1 MRGASCFARYLSAGL
16 STGLC
21 LFSLGM
27 TGCQEGDFILPEHS
41 TVVAPAQWRAGDS
54 AKTGVGLD
62 PQWWEQFGDPVLA
75 KLVATALDNNPDL
88 ALAAERV
95 MQARAQMRL
104 ALSAQLPHIDG
115 QALGVGNGR
124 LFGSN
129 FNQYILGGGLT
140 FDFDL
145 FGKLREQTRAARVQT
160 LASAANREAVRLAL
174 IGDTVRAYVSLQASR
189 TALDVLQ
196 RTLIVRQNEL
206 TRVKHQLTTGYEKI
220 SSFDQASALVSDA
233 QSQIEST
240 HLQIT
245 QQEDALAALLG
256 EIPSD
261 EIATMTQGKPLAA
274 LMLPPALAPVP
285 ARLLANRPD
294 LIEAADQIVAADHSL
309 RSARAAFLPDI
320 TINPGVG
327 TAGGNTPIAG
337 TVWALG
343 GSMLA
348 PIFEGGA
355 LRARES
361 IAVSQ
366 RNQAAWGYR
375 KAAIQ
380 AFREVQDA
388 LTGVTRLAAQE
399 ESLQR
404 SLEARRHTLE
414 DARKELATGYVNYFD
429 VANAETAALSAELQT
444 VQVRASRLAEIATL
458 YQAAGGGWTPPKDV
472 LPLPTHDD
480 RS

>member
-1 MRGASCFARYLSAGL
+1 MKTGFVSRRYYPAKILI
-16 STGLC
+16 GLC
-21 LFSLGM
+21 LLSLGA
-27 TGCQEGDFILPEHS
+27 TGCQERDFNLPKGS
-41 TVVAPAQWRAGDS
+41 AVVAPAQWRQGDQ
-54 AKTGVGLD
+54 AAMPTKLD
-62 PQWWEQFGDPVLA
+62 PQWWGQFGDPVLVA
-75 KLVATALDNNPDL
+75 LVAHALDNNPDL
-88 ALAAERV
+88 ALAAENV

-115 QALGVGNGR
+115 QALGIGNSR

-129 FNQYILGGGLT
+129 FSQYILGGGLT

-145 FGKLREQTRAARVQT
+145 FGKLREQTRAARIQT

-189 TALDVLQ
+189 TALEVLQ

-206 TRVKHQLTTGYEKI
+206 VRVRHQLATGYEKT
-220 SSFDQASALVSDA
+220 STFDQANALVSDA
-233 QSQIEST
+233 QSQIELT
-240 HLQIT
+240 RLQIS
-245 QQEDALAALLG
+245 QQENALAVLLG
-256 EIPSD
+256 EMPSD
-261 EIATMTQGKPLAA
+261 EMARLTQGKPLAA
-274 LMLPPALAPVP
+274 LVLPPAVTPVP

-294 LIEAADQIVAADHSL
+294 LIAAADQIIAADHSL

-320 TINPGVG
+320 SINPGIG
-327 TAGGNTPIAG
+327 TAGGTTPISG
-337 TVWALG
+337 TIWSLG

-361 IAVSQ
+361 MAVSQ
-366 RNQAAWGYR
+366 RNQAAWSYR
-375 KAAIQ
+375 KVAVQ